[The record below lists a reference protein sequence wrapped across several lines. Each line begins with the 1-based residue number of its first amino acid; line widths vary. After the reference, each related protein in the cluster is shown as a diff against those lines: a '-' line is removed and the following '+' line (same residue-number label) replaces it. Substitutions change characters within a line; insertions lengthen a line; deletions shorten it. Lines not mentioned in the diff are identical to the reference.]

1 MMMVLKNKKSI
12 LDIIIIV
19 AARICFK
26 ALLLKSIFRFM
37 GISAYKNL
45 IAKVIA
51 RNEQLVSDEV
61 PIMPQTSTTAAMTT
75 SEQTRVDS
83 ELVRSIFKLLK
94 TTADQS
100 EDLFKKLFTTMD
112 ENTDELQVNQFILVS
127 YNTSTRSFELFL
139 KFACTIF

>member
-1 MMMVLKNKKSI
+1 MVLKNKKSI

-45 IAKVIA
+45 IAKVIG
-51 RNEQLVSDEV
+51 RNEQLVSDKV
-61 PIMPQTSTTAAMTT
+61 PIMPETSTTAAMPT
-75 SEQTRVDS
+75 SEYTRVDS
-83 ELVRSIFKLLK
+83 ELVRNIFKLLR

>member
-1 MMMVLKNKKSI
+1 
-12 LDIIIIV
+12 
-19 AARICFK
+19 
-26 ALLLKSIFRFM
+26 M

>member
-1 MMMVLKNKKSI
+1 MVLKNKKSI

-45 IAKVIA
+45 IAKVIV

-100 EDLFKKLFTTMD
+100 
-112 ENTDELQVNQFILVS
+112 
-127 YNTSTRSFELFL
+127 
-139 KFACTIF
+139 

>member
-1 MMMVLKNKKSI
+1 MMVLKNKKSI
-12 LDIIIIV
+12 LDIIIV